1 MLHDFSVQKL
11 EWDAL
16 LPTENRLLFEDVRNA
31 NRFQD
36 RMQSIQHRFSRIHF
50 SFPCSN
56 KHTQNKTKTEY
67 KVQSAGY
74 NHCLLGFGGRTALM

>member
-16 LPTENRLLFEDVRNA
+16 LPTENRLLFDDVRNA

-36 RMQSIQHRFSRIHF
+36 RMQSIQHRFSRIHV
-50 SFPCSN
+50 SFLCSN
-56 KHTQNKTKTEY
+56 KHIPKTEY

-74 NHCLLGFGGRTALM
+74 NHY

>member
-50 SFPCSN
+50 SFLCSN
-56 KHTQNKTKTEY
+56 KQKQKQNTKY
-67 KVQSAGY
+67 KVQGTIIVCSASAAAP
-74 NHCLLGFGGRTALM
+74 L

>member
-16 LPTENRLLFEDVRNA
+16 SPTENRLLFEDVRNA

-36 RMQSIQHRFSRIHF
+36 RMQSIQHRFSRIHI
-50 SFPCSN
+50 SFLCSN
-56 KHTQNKTKTEY
+56 TLHETEY
-67 KVQSAGY
+67 KVQVTIILCSASAAAP
-74 NHCLLGFGGRTALM
+74 L